1 MDPVTRRVPTN
12 AAQASIPTS
21 ADVARLAGV
30 SPATISLVL
39 NGRASKVRIS
49 DETRDRVIAAAAQLG
64 YTPNHAARSLR
75 QRRTNII
82 TFVLPTLDNPYFS
95 DVVRAAQAAAQQHG
109 YAVSVI
115 PAKTKPGEFHA
126 LSFLQGAAFDGIIVA
141 GRENCTA
148 AELRQLAARGV
159 AVVVLQEHSPDPA
172 IQSVSVDLE
181 AGGYMATRHLID
193 LGHRRIAHVT
203 EKLHE
208 SGTRRD
214 RLDGYRRALEEAGLP
229 FDPSLVLTAENTMA
243 GGSNATERLLDL
255 GAQRPTAAF
264 MYNDQ
269 MAVGALHALRV
280 RGLSVP
286 DDFAVVGFDGVAIG
300 QFTAPTLTTIDHPR
314 EELGRIAIEALIG
327 ALEKRPS
334 DVREHLLPVKLVVRE
349 SCGGETTPSPRARPR
364 TRAT

>member
-1 MDPVTRRVPTN
+1 VTRHSRANTTQTG
-12 AAQASIPTS
+12 APTS
-21 ADVARLAGV
+21 VDVARLAGV

-49 DETRDRVIAAAAQLG
+49 DETRDRVMSAAAQLG

-95 DVVRAAQAAAQQHG
+95 DVVSAAQAAAHLHG
-109 YAVSVI
+109 YAVSII
-115 PAKTKPGEFHA
+115 PARTKPGEFHA
-126 LSFLQGAAFDGIIVA
+126 LSLLQGAAYDGIIVA
-141 GRENCTA
+141 GHENCVA
-148 AELRQLAARGV
+148 ADLLQLTARGV

-181 AGGYMATRHLID
+181 AGGYMAIRHLIE

-203 EKLHE
+203 EDLRQT
-208 SGTRRD
+208 GTRRD
-214 RLDGYRRALEEAGLP
+214 RIDGYQRALAEAGLP
-229 FDPSLVLTAENTMA
+229 FDSSLVVTAENSMA
-243 GGSNATERLLDL
+243 GGSKAIEQLLDL

-269 MAVGALHALRV
+269 MAVGALHALRT
-280 RGLSVP
+280 RGLGVP
-286 DDFAVVGFDGVAIG
+286 EDFAVVGFDGVAIG
-300 QFTAPTLTTIDHPR
+300 QFTAPPLTTIDHPR
-314 EELGRIAIEALIG
+314 EELGRLAIEVLIS

-334 DVREHLLPVKLVVRE
+334 DVREHLLPVKLVVRG
-349 SCGGETTPSPRARPR
+349 SCGGGEASSSKPRR
-364 TRAT
+364 TRAR